1 MAYSESMYKAG
12 FNYLKA
18 DILYTQNKMIN
29 DERIKG
35 SSCKC
40 KDLVKFYAALQLAKI
55 IKIYTDR
62 ITETIDSVN
71 EGEGDW
77 KGLYNYEKVKKCL
90 ACSGIN
96 FDAILDIFE
105 VDSIIS

>member
-1 MAYSESMYKAG
+1 MAYSSTMYNTA
-12 FNYLKA
+12 FLLLKD

-40 KDLVKFYAALQLAKI
+40 KDLVKFYAALELAKI
-55 IKIYTDR
+55 IKIYTDS
-62 ITETIDSVN
+62 ITVTIDTVI

-77 KGLYNYEKVKKCL
+77 KGLYEYEKVKDCL
-90 ACSGIN
+90 GCAGID